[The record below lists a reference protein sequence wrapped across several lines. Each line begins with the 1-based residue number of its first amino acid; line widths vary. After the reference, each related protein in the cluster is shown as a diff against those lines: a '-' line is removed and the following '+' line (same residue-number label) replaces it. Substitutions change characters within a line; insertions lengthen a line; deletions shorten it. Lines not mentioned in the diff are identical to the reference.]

1 MQFGHDVMPSHDTWN
16 CAFAFFVRP
25 SASGF
30 YASYYGIVSFHFA
43 LTGWACHFLLITVSY
58 TEQWTELFWALP
70 RIVMKSALR
79 LR

>member
-16 CAFAFFVRP
+16 CALAFFVRR
-25 SASGF
+25 ALQ
-30 YASYYGIVSFHFA
+30 ACTHQYYGIVSFHFA
-43 LTGWACHFLLITVSY
+43 LTGWACHIVLITVSY